1 MTDTAASTGDPSPDA
16 GRSDIAALAR
26 DMSVLRVGYLGP
38 FGTFSEQALYTQ
50 DDLVQAQLTPL
61 ATIGEVL
68 NATAR
73 GDIDV
78 GFVPLE
84 NAIEGSVNV
93 TLDMLAFDTELLIQ
107 REVVINIHMC
117 LLAKPGTAI
126 EDVTTVTSF
135 PHATAQCRAFL
146 DQVLPK
152 AEIAATNSTA
162 DAARAIAE
170 EPVSDGDADRPRH
183 AAIAPAR
190 SAEVYGLEVLASGIE
205 DHPENSTR
213 FVVVARDGIPP
224 ATGHDKTSIAI
235 YQRADVPGSL
245 LSILQ
250 EFTARGINLSKV
262 ESRPTKRGLG
272 DYCFLIDLE
281 GHISD
286 ELVADALRDLKVK
299 QADVKFM
306 GSYPAAGEQGP
317 AVRREAD
324 RAWVAADT
332 WLSGLRGQLRS

>member
-1 MTDTAASTGDPSPDA
+1 
-16 GRSDIAALAR
+16 
-26 DMSVLRVGYLGP
+26 MSVLRVGYLGP
-38 FGTFSEQALYTQ
+38 VGTFTEQALFTQ
-50 DDLVQAQLTPL
+50 ADLVQAQLTPL
-61 ATIGEVL
+61 TTIGDVL
-68 NATAR
+68 TATAK

-78 GFVPLE
+78 GFVPVE

-107 REVVINIHMC
+107 REVVISIHMC
-117 LLAKPGTAI
+117 LMATPGTTLDEI
-126 EDVTTVTSF
+126 TTVTSF
-135 PHATAQCRAFL
+135 PHATAQCRGFL

-152 AEIAATNSTA
+152 AVIRAANSTA
-162 DAARAIAE
+162 DAARALTD
-170 EPVSDGDADRPRH
+170 VDGDDPTDTIAAGAR

-190 SAEVYGLEVLASGIE
+190 AAEVYDLEILASGIE

-224 ATGHDKTSIAI
+224 ATGHDKTSIAVF
-235 YQRADVPGSL
+235 QRADVPGSL
-245 LSILQ
+245 LAILQ

-262 ESRPTKRGLG
+262 ESRPTKKGLG

-299 QADVKFM
+299 QADVKFL
-306 GSYPAAGEQGP
+306 GSYPAAGAHGP
-317 AVRREAD
+317 EVRREAD
-324 RAWVAADT
+324 RAWQAADE
-332 WLSGLRGQLRS
+332 WLTGLRDQLRS

>member
-1 MTDTAASTGDPSPDA
+1 
-16 GRSDIAALAR
+16 
-26 DMSVLRVGYLGP
+26 MSVLRVGFLGP
-38 FGTFSEQALYTQ
+38 VGTFTEQALHTQ
-50 DDLVQAQLTPL
+50 ADLVQAQLTPL
-61 ATIGEVL
+61 STIGDVL
-68 NATAR
+68 TATAR

-78 GFVPLE
+78 GFVPVE

-107 REVVINIHMC
+107 REVVISIHMC
-117 LLAKPGTAI
+117 LMAQAGTAL
-126 EDVTTVTSF
+126 EDITTVTSF
-135 PHATAQCRAFL
+135 PHATAQCRGFL

-152 AEIAATNSTA
+152 AEIEAANSTA
-162 DAARAIAE
+162 DAARALA
-170 EPVSDGDADRPRH
+170 DADLPGRSEQGRR

-190 SAEVYGLEVLASGIE
+190 AAEVYGLEILASGIE

-224 ATGHDKTSIAI
+224 ATGHDKTSIAV

-250 EFTARGINLSKV
+250 EFTARGVNLSKV

-299 QADVKFM
+299 QADVKFL
-306 GSYPAAGEQGP
+306 GSYPAAGEHGP
-317 AVRREAD
+317 EVRREAD
-324 RAWVAADT
+324 RAWLAADE
-332 WLSGLRGQLRS
+332 WLTSLRDQLRS